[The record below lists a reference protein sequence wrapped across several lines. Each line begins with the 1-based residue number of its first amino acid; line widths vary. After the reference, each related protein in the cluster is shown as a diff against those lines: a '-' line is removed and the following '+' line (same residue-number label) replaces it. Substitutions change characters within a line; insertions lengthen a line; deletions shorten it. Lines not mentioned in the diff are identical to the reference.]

1 MKNRKYMTFVVM
13 PPNPGRKVIR
23 VSVPSIMVTLLVLF
37 LGAVLS
43 IGFAGVWS
51 YFHYQ
56 KIAYTSRSLAEENR
70 VARTQMEDQKQRID
84 YLNRELSR
92 IKEKTGYIQNFLGL
106 KSQGSASGKIG
117 QGGIEVAPQN
127 MLRDQSST
135 LGEELHPLRLS
146 DRGFEGLLSSEDLDR
161 LDMDLQRI
169 VAALRNR
176 QEKLDHTPFLCP
188 VDPQTSWISSQ
199 YGRRVSPFT
208 GKPQFHLGIDIA
220 GCEGTPIMAP
230 AEGKVVFTDK
240 NGRLGLTVKL
250 MHDSTYET
258 VYGHLDKVAVKK
270 GQAVRRGQIIGYMGS
285 SGRST
290 GFHLHYEVRRNGK
303 PINPFEYMLDW
314 QDNKLL
320 LAGN

>member
-13 PPNPGRKVIR
+13 PPNPGKKVIR
-23 VSVPSIMVTLLVLF
+23 VSLPSIMVTVLVLF
-37 LGAVLS
+37 VGAFLS
-43 IGFAGVWS
+43 IAFAGVWS
-51 YFHYQ
+51 YFHHQ
-56 KIAYTSRSLAEENR
+56 KIAETSRSLAEENR

-92 IKEKTGYIQNFLGL
+92 IREKTGYIQNFLGL

-117 QGGIEVAPQN
+117 QGGIEIAPQN
-127 MLRDQSST
+127 MLPDQSST
-135 LGEELHPLRLS
+135 LNEEVQPLRLS
-146 DRGFEGLLSSEDLDR
+146 NSGLEGFLSSEEVDR

-176 QEKLDHTPFLCP
+176 QEKLDRTPFISP
-188 VDPQTSWISSQ
+188 VDPQASWISSP
-199 YGRRVSPFT
+199 YGRRFSPFT
-208 GKPQFHLGIDIA
+208 GKPQFHLGVDIA
-220 GCEGTPIMAP
+220 GCQGTPITAP
-230 AEGKVVFTDK
+230 AEGKVAFADK
-240 NGRLGLTVKL
+240 NGLLGLAVKL
-250 MHDSTYET
+250 VHDSTYET

-270 GQAVRRGQIIGYMGS
+270 GQSVRRGQVIGYMGS

-290 GFHLHYEVRRNGK
+290 GYHLHYEVRRNGK
-303 PINPFEYMLDW
+303 SINPFEYMLDW